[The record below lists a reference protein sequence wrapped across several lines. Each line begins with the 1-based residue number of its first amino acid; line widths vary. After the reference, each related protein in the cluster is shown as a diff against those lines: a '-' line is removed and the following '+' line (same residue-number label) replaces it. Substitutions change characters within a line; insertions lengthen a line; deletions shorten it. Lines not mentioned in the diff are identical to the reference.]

1 MTLKIGLG
9 VRQSHLKYHPLIERI
24 LLPIDVL

>member
-9 VRQSHLKYHPLIERI
+9 VRQGHWKYHHSLEHIRLTIDI
-24 LLPIDVL
+24 L